1 MNLILE
7 TDKKFI
13 FISLISSVILSII
26 PLLSINL
33 MQEIINLL
41 QIGNKNLEKIFSIV
55 VLYLIINLVL
65 SILEM
70 LLSYYNSKFGLKF
83 NLHLENLILRKASKL
98 SLKDFEDSDVYDK
111 FNRAQSEIN
120 DKIILMIST
129 MIELITISTTSI
141 LYILKFM
148 SFNIWMMPFIIII
161 PIIKYFIINK
171 LNIKQYNII
180 RNRTN
185 EYRKS
190 WYYSYLITNGD
201 AFKELKINN
210 LFSYF
215 IKKYTTYKIK
225 FNKQDLTLA
234 KERLTKMS
242 ILNVLEEI
250 IDGILFVI
258 IIYYGIIRIIL
269 IGDVI
274 TYTKLIMNIKDNI
287 KKFLNSMTTLKENS
301 LYVDMFFEL
310 LDMTDEVDFQVKKD
324 LTKIDSIKKIEL
336 KNVFFKYKE
345 KQDYILKDINL
356 VLEKGKSYAI
366 VGLNGSGKTTLG
378 KLIMGYYFDYK
389 GEILIDGISLRD
401 IDMDSYREKMG
412 FLFQDFLRF
421 EATFR
426 ENIYYGNLNLIDND
440 INLDKIT
447 NRFDLNKILEGE
459 NDKYDTQLGYWFDS
473 GKQISMGQWHRVAL
487 ARTFVK
493 DADVYLLDEPNSSL
507 DPLTEN
513 SLSNLYSEVFENK
526 IGIIV
531 THRFINIVKKVDEII
546 VMDSGI
552 VIEQGTHES
561 LLKYGDL
568 YSKLYKIQLEG
579 DVFYGEC

>member
-1 MNLILE
+1 
-7 TDKKFI
+7 
-13 FISLISSVILSII
+13 
-26 PLLSINL
+26 

-215 IKKYTTYKIK
+215 IKSTLHIK
-225 FNKQDLTLA
+225 L
-234 KERLTKMS
+234 S
-242 ILNVLEEI
+242 
-250 IDGILFVI
+250 
-258 IIYYGIIRIIL
+258 L
-269 IGDVI
+269 I
-274 TYTKLIMNIKDNI
+274 
-287 KKFLNSMTTLKENS
+287 
-301 LYVDMFFEL
+301 
-310 LDMTDEVDFQVKKD
+310 
-324 LTKIDSIKKIEL
+324 
-336 KNVFFKYKE
+336 
-345 KQDYILKDINL
+345 
-356 VLEKGKSYAI
+356 
-366 VGLNGSGKTTLG
+366 
-378 KLIMGYYFDYK
+378 
-389 GEILIDGISLRD
+389 
-401 IDMDSYREKMG
+401 
-412 FLFQDFLRF
+412 
-421 EATFR
+421 
-426 ENIYYGNLNLIDND
+426 
-440 INLDKIT
+440 
-447 NRFDLNKILEGE
+447 NKI
-459 NDKYDTQLGYWFDS
+459 
-473 GKQISMGQWHRVAL
+473 
-487 ARTFVK
+487 
-493 DADVYLLDEPNSSL
+493 
-507 DPLTEN
+507 
-513 SLSNLYSEVFENK
+513 
-526 IGIIV
+526 
-531 THRFINIVKKVDEII
+531 
-546 VMDSGI
+546 
-552 VIEQGTHES
+552 
-561 LLKYGDL
+561 
-568 YSKLYKIQLEG
+568 
-579 DVFYGEC
+579 